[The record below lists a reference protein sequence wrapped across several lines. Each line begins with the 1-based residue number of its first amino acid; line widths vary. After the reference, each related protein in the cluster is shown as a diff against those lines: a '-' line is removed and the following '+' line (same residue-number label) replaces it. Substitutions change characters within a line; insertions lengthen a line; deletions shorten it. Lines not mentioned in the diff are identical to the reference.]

1 MTVPGARADS
11 AQPAQ
16 DEMTDNLY
24 EMYLRCGGRVSTDS
38 RSITG
43 GEMFF
48 ALKGDNFDGNS
59 FARAALDNGAACAV
73 VTTGSDIARS
83 GDHRVIAVPDTL
95 AALSGLALRHR
106 LTFKFPVIALTGTSG
121 KTTTKE
127 LIHSVL
133 STRLR
138 TAATRGNLNND
149 IGVPLTLLGIRPEET
164 DIAVIEMGAS
174 HPDDIS
180 RLSEVVRPDFGLI
193 TNIGKAHLQGFGGIG
208 GVRAA
213 KGQLY
218 DWLSSHGGTA
228 FVNTADNTLQ
238 SMAAEREGMRVIP
251 YVQGAKALKPTSER
265 PCLTMEIEG
274 YGILPT
280 HLAGSYNVPNVLAA
294 LTVGMHFG
302 ITLDKAAE
310 AVSGYIPD
318 GNRSQIVECGSNRL
332 ILDCYNAN
340 PNSMDAAL
348 DNFASMEAPRK
359 VALLG
364 DMLELG
370 ADSLREHMAVARK
383 AMAGDYSAYF
393 VGGEFASALSAIS
406 GVPDLESNGTS
417 LSPRT
422 FPDADALAA
431 YLKNHPPRGC
441 TILIK
446 GSHGMRMDRVIPA
459 LDQP

>member
-1 MTVPGARADS
+1 
-11 AQPAQ
+11 
-16 DEMTDNLY
+16 MTDKLY
-24 EMYLRCGGRVSTDS
+24 EIYLRCGGRVSTDS

-48 ALKGDNFDGNS
+48 ALKGDNFDGNA

-73 VTTGSDIARS
+73 VSAGSGIAQS
-83 GDHRVIAVPDTL
+83 GDSRVIAVPDTL
-95 AALSGLALRHR
+95 AALGGLAQRHR
-106 LTFKFPVIALTGTSG
+106 LTFGFPVIALTGTSG
-121 KTTTKE
+121 KTTTKD
-127 LIHSVL
+127 LIHAVL
-133 STRLR
+133 GTGLR
-138 TAATRGNLNND
+138 TAATQGNLNND

-180 RLSEVVRPDFGLI
+180 RLSEIVRPDFGLI
-193 TNIGKAHLQGFGGIG
+193 TNIGKAHLQGFGGIE

-218 DWLSSHGGTA
+218 DWLSSHGGGA
-228 FVNTADNTLQ
+228 FVNMADNTIR
-238 SMAAEREGMRVIP
+238 SMAEEREGMRVIP
-251 YVQGAKALKPTSER
+251 YVQGAKVLNPTAER
-265 PCLTMEIEG
+265 PCLAMDIDG
-274 YGILPT
+274 YGILQT
-280 HLAGSYNVPNVLAA
+280 RLAGSYNAPNVLAA

-302 ITLDKAAE
+302 IPIDKAAK
-310 AVSGYIPD
+310 AVSEYVPQGK
-318 GNRSQIVECGSNRL
+318 RSQIVESGSNRL

-340 PNSMDAAL
+340 PSSMDAAL
-348 DNFASMEAPRK
+348 DNFASMEAQRK

-370 ADSLREHMAVARK
+370 EDSLREHMAVARK

-393 VGGEFASALSAIS
+393 VGSEFASALSAIS

-431 YLKNHPPRGC
+431 YLKDHPLRGC

-459 LDQP
+459 LDLP